1 MNLKGEWIR
10 SNDFVTVNNVNSV
23 VSELETDGKKARV
36 QRSMFGSTFS
46 RFFYAKLK
54 IKKIAAA
61 AVIGIS
67 SFTSS

>member
-46 RFFYAKLK
+46 CFFMQN
-54 IKKIAAA
+54 
-61 AVIGIS
+61 
-67 SFTSS
+67 